1 MHMWVLAV
9 FCLVFGVFIGFQLP
23 IAIPVV
29 FTKYVSV
36 AILAAMDSV
45 FGGIRS
51 YMDDVFDNNVFL
63 TGFFTNAL
71 LAAGLAYLGDRLA
84 VDLYMAAVVAFGVRI
99 FENLAIIRRYL
110 LKKWQ

>member
-1 MHMWVLAV
+1 MWFLAV
-9 FCLVFGVFIGFQLP
+9 FCLLLGIFLGFQ
-23 IAIPVV
+23 IPVTMPV
-29 FTKYVSV
+29 IYSKYVSV

-51 YMDDVFDNNVFL
+51 YMDDVFDNVIFL

>member
-1 MHMWVLAV
+1 MWVLAV